1 LRVIISSPGA
11 VPQKKRS
18 DNAVKFEKIKTV
30 TDKSSFE
37 KIFYAYFI
45 NSEVYLKLEGGNIS
59 VKFFGYTD
67 GQVAFKITQ
76 MKNVPE
82 ECLVVVPTAKFT
94 IHLSLRYVEKAE
106 DTVFVF
112 EPVRFQFIGAAQEGS
127 DTDDGKKLIYIA
139 SIISDFIIQN
149 TIVQRIKKVDAI
161 KEQIFDEI
169 ENAFDYYRIYLC
181 NEGPDMRMKYF
192 LNQRTALFIPD
203 FQKPDKKREK
213 LVNFY
218 LSNIYAKDNILKN
231 RREITSEISVPF
243 LYQGKMPYGYM
254 QVNGKSPF
262 GESTLSSVKKL
273 TIHIDELF
281 MNNNIFYKTPE
292 KFIVNKLW
300 KTGFGIVFKERKY
313 IRYFK
318 DRSLV
323 YCDMM
328 LPGNRRVSVL
338 SAVSDI
344 SILPNKTITVGFEIQ
359 EMDALGEV
367 SYEEYVQSIER

>member
-1 LRVIISSPGA
+1 MIIFLPGA
-11 VPQKKRS
+11 SPQKKIS

-37 KIFYAYFI
+37 KIFYTYFI
-45 NSEVYLKLEGGNIS
+45 NSVAYLNLEGGNIA
-59 VKFFGYTD
+59 VKFFGYTN

-76 MKNVPE
+76 LKNVPE
-82 ECLVVVPTAKFT
+82 ECLVVALTAKYT

-106 DTVFVF
+106 DNVFIF
-112 EPVRFQFIGAAQEGS
+112 EPIKFQFIGTAQEGS
-127 DTDDGKKLIYIA
+127 DIDDGKKLIYIT

-149 TIVQRIKKVDAI
+149 TIVQRIKRVDTI

-181 NEGPDMRMKYF
+181 NEGTDMRMKYF
-192 LNQRTALFIPD
+192 LEQRTALYIPD
-203 FQKPDKKREK
+203 FHNPDKKYEK
-213 LVNFY
+213 IVNFY
-218 LSNIYAKDNILKN
+218 LNNIYSKDNVLKN
-231 RREITSEISVPF
+231 RREIISEISVPF
-243 LYQGKMPYGYM
+243 LYQGKMPYGYL

-273 TIHIDELF
+273 TTQIDEMF
-281 MNNNIFYKTPE
+281 MKNDIFYKTPE
-292 KFIVNKLW
+292 KFIVNRLW

-328 LPGNRRVSVL
+328 LPGNKRISMLSV
-338 SAVSDI
+338 VSDI
-344 SILPNKTITVGFEIQ
+344 KILPNKTITVGFEIR

-367 SYEEYVQSIER
+367 SYDEYVQSING

>member
-1 LRVIISSPGA
+1 
-11 VPQKKRS
+11 
-18 DNAVKFEKIKTV
+18 VKFEKIKTV

-37 KIFYAYFI
+37 KIFYTYFI
-45 NSEVYLKLEGGNIS
+45 NSKVYLKLEGGNIA
-59 VKFFGYTD
+59 VKFFGYTH

-76 MKNVPE
+76 LKNVPD
-82 ECLVVVPTAKFT
+82 ECLMVAVTGKYT
-94 IHLSLRYVEKAE
+94 IHLSLRFIEKEE
-106 DTVFVF
+106 DNVFIF
-112 EPVRFQFIGAAQEGS
+112 EPIRFQFIGTDQQGS
-127 DTDDGKKLIYIA
+127 DTDDGKKLVYIT

-149 TIVQRIKKVDAI
+149 TIVQRIKKVDTI

-181 NEGPDMRMKYF
+181 NEGPDVRMKYF
-192 LNQRTALFIPD
+192 LDQRTALFIPD
-203 FQKPDKKREK
+203 FQKPDKKLEK

-218 LSNIYAKDNILKN
+218 LNSIYAKDNVLKN
-231 RREITSEISVPF
+231 KREIISEISVPF
-243 LYQGKMPYGYM
+243 LYQGKMPYGYL

-292 KFIVNKLW
+292 KFIVNRLW

-318 DRSLV
+318 DKSLV

-328 LPGNRRVSVL
+328 LPGNKRVSML
-338 SAVSDI
+338 SEVSDI

-367 SYEEYVQSIER
+367 SYDEYVQSIKK